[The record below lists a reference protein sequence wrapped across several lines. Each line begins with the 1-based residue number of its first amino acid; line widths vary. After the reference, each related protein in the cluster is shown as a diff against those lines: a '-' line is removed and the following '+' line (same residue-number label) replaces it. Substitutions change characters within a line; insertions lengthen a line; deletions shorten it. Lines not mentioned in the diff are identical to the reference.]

1 MKRKIGL
8 FLLLF
13 FLAMNVWAKSQLTF
27 VDKRIINIGDV
38 EEGTLVHRK
47 IKIKN
52 DGDTPLILMK
62 PIKSCNCTAVRFS
75 REVVNPRDTGVI
87 EVEINTEHKQGMNVV
102 TVIVVAN
109 TEQQEHV
116 IRISMNVVKRDL
128 GT

>member
-13 FLAMNVWAKSQLTF
+13 FLAMNIWAESRLTF
-27 VDKRIINIGDV
+27 IDKRIINIGDV
-38 EEGTLVHRK
+38 EEGTLVQRK

-75 REVVNPRDTGVI
+75 KEVVNPQDTGVI
-87 EVEINTEHKQGMNVV
+87 EVEINTEHKQGTNVV
-102 TVIVVAN
+102 TVIVVTN

-116 IRISMNVVKRDL
+116 LRISMNVIKKE
-128 GT
+128 T

>member
-1 MKRKIGL
+1 M
-8 FLLLF
+8 F
-13 FLAMNVWAKSQLTF
+13 FLALNVWAKSQLTF
-27 VDKRIINIGDV
+27 IDKRIINIGDV

-75 REVVNPRDTGVI
+75 QEVINPSDTGVI
-87 EVEINTEHKQGMNVV
+87 EVEINTENKQGTNVV
-102 TVIVVAN
+102 TVIIVAN

-116 IRISMNVVKRDL
+116 LRISMNVIKKES
-128 GT
+128 

>member
-13 FLAMNVWAKSQLTF
+13 FLAMNIWAESRLTF
-27 VDKRIINIGDV
+27 IDKRIINIGDV
-38 EEGTLVHRK
+38 EEGTLVQRK

-75 REVVNPRDTGVI
+75 KEVVNPQDTGVI
-87 EVEINTEHKQGMNVV
+87 EVEINTEHKQGTNVV
-102 TVIVVAN
+102 TVIVVTN
-109 TEQQEHV
+109 TELQEHV
-116 IRISMNVVKRDL
+116 LRISMNVIKKES
-128 GT
+128 

>member
-1 MKRKIGL
+1 MKKNIGL

-13 FLAMNVWAKSQLTF
+13 FLALNVWAKSQLTF
-27 VDKRIINIGDV
+27 IDKRIINIGDV

-52 DGDTPLILMK
+52 DGNTPLILMK

-75 REVVNPRDTGVI
+75 REVINPSDTGVI
-87 EVEINTEHKQGMNVV
+87 EVEINTENKQGTNVV
-102 TVIVVAN
+102 TVIIVAN

-116 IRISMNVVKRDL
+116 LRISMNVIKKES
-128 GT
+128 

>member
-13 FLAMNVWAKSQLTF
+13 FLAMNIWAESRLTF
-27 VDKRIINIGDV
+27 INKRIINIGDV
-38 EEGTLVHRK
+38 EEGTLVQRK

-75 REVVNPRDTGVI
+75 KEVVNPQDTGVI
-87 EVEINTEHKQGMNVV
+87 EVEINTEHKQGTNVV
-102 TVIVVAN
+102 TVIVVTN

-116 IRISMNVVKRDL
+116 LRISMNVIKKES
-128 GT
+128 